1 MLFGHTSILSSSSYV
16 LPFVFAAVIVV
27 FAAVIVVFAAV
38 IVVFA
43 GVVVEVTA
51 AVVVALVNAVF
62 G

>member
-16 LPFVFAAVIVV
+16 LPFV